1 MASVGRNGTIL
12 TVCARAET
20 TPFFI
25 AIVCIFM
32 NLHVTR
38 TPPLMCG
45 LCGVFHLPKMQDT
58 PFLPRFTGLCQ
69 DLSCGLLCE
78 LSKSF
83 RYRLS
88 REFNIFR
95 ARRGGRGIRR
105 GPEKKSKYVASFP
118 HMHLYEYVLMPSLTE
133 A

>member
-38 TPPLMCG
+38 TPPLKCA
-45 LCGVFHLPKMQDT
+45 VFHLPKMQDT
-58 PFLPRFTGLCQ
+58 VRLSAFKPFCRVSGLCQ
-69 DLSCGLLCE
+69 DLSRLTLSCE
-78 LSKSF
+78 LCKS
-83 RYRLS
+83 LD
-88 REFNIFR
+88 ID
-95 ARRGGRGIRR
+95 
-105 GPEKKSKYVASFP
+105 
-118 HMHLYEYVLMPSLTE
+118 
-133 A
+133 